1 MAVNVCV
8 RYPAHSSGSATVNA
22 IAEVEQGLQ
31 WCSGSTP
38 DYFEENYRF
47 ENRNDAFGFA
57 LRANCQPGVTLAQ
70 IDKDDDVEG
79 SEFLVDSGLGAERQG
94 FEGVG

>member
-8 RYPAHSSGSATVNA
+8 RYPPHSSGSATVNA
-22 IAEVEQGLQ
+22 IAEKERGIQ
-31 WCSGSTP
+31 WCSGCSP

-57 LRANCQPGVTLAQ
+57 LRANCQSGVTLAQ
-70 IDKDDDVEG
+70 IDKDDDVER
-79 SEFLVDSGLGAERQG
+79 SDFLADSDEWD
-94 FEGVG
+94 